1 MTFLKKL
8 FKSNSK
14 SRKCILEHEIL
25 KVLYEK
31 GVLIVKSHG
40 NITDGRQAI
49 FKKIYEN
56 SSFHFGTLVDI
67 LNNPIKYNQTNI
79 PLGRINFIQEQRAKI
94 EDVVINEF
102 EWGEVSDALEVLNYN
117 KHIYDNVVGDFLDLD
132 SRRISLT
139 QEGAFAFRD
148 GHYLNEALK
157 KISIE
162 KQYKIQK
169 LELWQKKYWI
179 FVELSKYIIGGI
191 VGSFITLLISKYFK

>member
-1 MTFLKKL
+1 MIFIKKAFKNK
-8 FKSNSK
+8 FKSK
-14 SRKCILEHEIL
+14 KYILEHEIL
-25 KVLYEK
+25 KVLYER

-40 NITDGRQAI
+40 NINDGRQPI
-49 FKKIYEN
+49 FKKVYEN

-67 LNNPIKYNQTNI
+67 LNNPQKYHYSKI
-79 PLGRINFIQEQRAKI
+79 PNRRINFIQEQIVKI

-102 EWGEVSDALEVLNYN
+102 QWGEVSDALEVLNYN
-117 KHIYDNVVGDFLDLD
+117 KHIYDNIIGGFLDLD

-148 GHYLNEALK
+148 GHYLNEAQK

-169 LELWQKKYWI
+169 LELWQKQYWY
-179 FVELSKYIIGGI
+179 FVELAKYIIGGI
-191 VGSFITLLISKYFK
+191 VGSLITLLISKFFK

>member
-1 MTFLKKL
+1 MTFLNKFFKK
-8 FKSNSK
+8 KSK
-14 SRKCILEHEIL
+14 TRKYILEHEIL
-25 KVLYEK
+25 RVLYEK

-49 FKKIYEN
+49 FKKVYEN

-67 LNNPIKYNQTNI
+67 LNNPQKYHDSKI
-79 PLGRINFIQEQRAKI
+79 PNGRINFIQEQKVTI
-94 EDVVINEF
+94 EEVVINEF
-102 EWGEVSDALEVLNYN
+102 QWGEVSDALEVLNYN
-117 KHIYDNVVGDFLDLD
+117 KHIYDNIVGDFLDLD

-139 QEGAFAFRD
+139 QKGAFAFRD